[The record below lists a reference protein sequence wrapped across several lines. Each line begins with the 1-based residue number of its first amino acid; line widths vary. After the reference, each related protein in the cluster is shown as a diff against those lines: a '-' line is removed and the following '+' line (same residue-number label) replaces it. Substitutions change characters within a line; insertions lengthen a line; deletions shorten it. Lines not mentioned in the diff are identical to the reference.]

1 MSKREAPI
9 NTLADYLPEN
19 SFEMIFDYIQKYHV
33 HLTVTRDRKSVLGDY
48 RHAHGSKNHRI
59 TVNGGLNKYSF
70 LVTLIHE
77 LAHLVTFIDFGNN
90 VQPHGKEWKKI
101 YARMVHPFLGKKIF
115 PPDLEYVLEHSLHNL
130 PASSCS
136 DERITR
142 ALNKYDAKKEGF
154 VMVEELR
161 EGDLFAMENNRIFK
175 KGVQLRKRIQCLEIS
190 TGKVYLFSPVY
201 EVKKLLS

>member
-9 NTLADYLPEN
+9 KTLADYLPEH

-59 TVNGGLNKYSF
+59 TVNGGLNKYAF
-70 LVTLIHE
+70 LITLIHE
-77 LAHLVTFIDFGNN
+77 LAHLVTFIDYGNN

-101 YARMVHPFLGKKIF
+101 YARMVHPFLGRKVF
-115 PPDLEYVLEHSLHNL
+115 PPDLDNVLEHSLHDL

-142 ALNKYDAKKEGF
+142 ALNKYDVKKEGF
-154 VMVEELR
+154 VMVEELA
-161 EGDLFAMENNRIFK
+161 EGDLFAMEDNRVFK
-175 KGVQLRKRIQCLEIS
+175 RGAQLRKRIQCLEIS
-190 TGKVYLFSPVY
+190 TGKIYLFSPVY